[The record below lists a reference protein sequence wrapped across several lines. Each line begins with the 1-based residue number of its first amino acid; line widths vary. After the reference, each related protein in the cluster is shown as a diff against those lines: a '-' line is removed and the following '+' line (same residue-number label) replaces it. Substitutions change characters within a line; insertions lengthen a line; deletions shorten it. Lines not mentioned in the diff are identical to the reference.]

1 MDKKGMAAVLVAG
14 LVAGALLGLG
24 AGLLYAPRPGSEA
37 RDLIKTKAW
46 ESRHKLGEFAQ
57 KARDRA
63 LAGGNGRKSA

>member
-1 MDKKGMAAVLVAG
+1 MAAVLVAG
-14 LVAGALLGLG
+14 LVVGALLGLG

-37 RDLIKTKAW
+37 RYLIKAKAG

-63 LAGGNGRKSA
+63 LAGGNGHKSA